1 MAKEFE
7 KINTVYPRYDLTDV
21 PKGTTYRAMFI
32 TPGAVGYKE
41 GAYLVTSTALNSFA
55 WSLKG
60 CPVVIGHQDIEDA
73 EDMREKAVGYVANVE
88 CSESGEWYA
97 DFVVFCDKANAKIAN
112 GDIPYVSCAYR
123 ADLSEGEVTVNNV
136 TYKREV
142 LGGEML
148 HLALVKNPRYNGT
161 EIWRNSTDDCIVSEG
176 VLYNQKDNIMFG
188 FKKTQVELDKETLVN
203 TKSGERTLEELV
215 NALDAAEEKIAEQGE
230 TINKLE
236 TEKAELEAKLA
247 EKEAA
252 ETKTASVTEPTG
264 EPKPE
269 TEPEAVEE
277 KPADEGTD
285 EGLKADLNN
294 ALTEEVKKV
303 VVRVPDVKI

>member
-7 KINTVYPRYDLTDV
+7 KINMVAPRIAEPEI
-21 PKGTTYRAMFI
+21 PKGITYRAMFI

-41 GAYLVTSTALNSFA
+41 GAYLVTPTALDSFA

-60 CPVVIGHQDIEDA
+60 CPVVIGHQDIVDDA
-73 EDMREKAVGYVANVE
+73 DMREKAVGYVSQCDRDEMGN
-88 CSESGEWYA
+88 WYA

-112 GDIPYVSCAYR
+112 GDVPFVSCAYR

-136 TYKREV
+136 TYKREI

-161 EIWRNSTDDCIVSEG
+161 EIWRNSAEDDCIVSEG
-176 VLYNQKDNIMFG
+176 VIYNQKDNIMFG
-188 FKKTQVELDKETLVN
+188 FKKSQVELDKEVMIN
-203 TKSGERTLEELV
+203 TKSGEKTLEQLV
-215 NALDAAEEKIAEQGE
+215 NDLESAETKIAEQGE
-230 TINKLE
+230 TITKLE

-252 ETKTASVTEPTG
+252 EKTAPVTEPA
-264 EPKPE
+264 KE
-269 TEPEAVEE
+269 TEPEAAPAEE
-277 KPADEGTD
+277 SEGSD

-294 ALTEEVKKV
+294 ALTEEVKTV

>member
-7 KINTVYPRYDLTDV
+7 KINMVAPRFAEPDI
-21 PKGTTYRAMFI
+21 PKGTVYRAMFI

-41 GAYLVTSTALNSFA
+41 GAYLVTSTALDSFA

-60 CPVVIGHQDIEDA
+60 CPVVIGHQDIEDEA
-73 EDMREKAVGYVANVE
+73 DMKEKAVGYVSQCDRDEMGN
-88 CSESGEWYA
+88 WYA
-97 DFVVFCDKANAKIAN
+97 DFVVFCDKANDKIAN
-112 GDIPYVSCAYR
+112 GDVPYVSCAYR
-123 ADLSEGEVTVNNV
+123 TDLSEGEVTVNNV
-136 TYKREV
+136 TYK
-142 LGGEML
+142 

-161 EIWRNSTDDCIVSEG
+161 EIWKNSTDDCIVADG

-188 FKKTQVELDKETLVN
+188 FKKSKVELDKDVLVN
-203 TKSGERTLEELV
+203 TKSGEKTLEELV
-215 NALDAAEEKIAEQGE
+215 NALEAAEEKIAEQGE
-230 TINKLE
+230 TISKLE
-236 TEKAELEAKLA
+236 TEKAELEAKIA

-252 ETKTASVTEPTG
+252 ETNPASETAPAEET
-264 EPKPE
+264 KPE
-269 TEPEAVEE
+269 EAPAVEE
-277 KPADEGTD
+277 GSD

>member
-7 KINTVYPRYDLTDV
+7 KINMVAPRFVEPEV
-21 PKGTTYRAMFI
+21 PKGTVYRAMFI

-41 GAYLVTSTALNSFA
+41 GAYLVTPTALDSFA

-60 CPVVIGHQDIEDA
+60 CPVVIGHQDIED
-73 EDMREKAVGYVANVE
+73 ESDMKEKAVGYVAKCDRDEMGN
-88 CSESGEWYA
+88 WYA
-97 DFVVFCDKANAKIAN
+97 DFVVFCDKANAKINN
-112 GDIPYVSCAYR
+112 GEVPYVSCAYR

-136 TYKREV
+136 TYKREI

-161 EIWRNSTDDCIVSEG
+161 EIWRNSTDDDVVVSEG
-176 VLYNQKDNIMFG
+176 VLYNQKDNIMWG
-188 FKKTQVELDKETLVN
+188 FKKSQVELDKEVLIN
-203 TKSGERTLEELV
+203 TKSGEKTLEQLV
-215 NALDAAEEKIAEQGE
+215 NDLESAEQKIAEQGE
-230 TINKLE
+230 TITKLE

-252 ETKTASVTEPTG
+252 VESASVTEPA
-264 EPKPE
+264 KE
-269 TEPEAVEE
+269 TEPEAAPAEE
-277 KPADEGTD
+277 PEGTD

-294 ALTEEVKKV
+294 ALVEEAKTV

>member
-21 PKGTTYRAMFI
+21 PKGITYRAKFI

-41 GAYLVTSTALNSFA
+41 GAYLVSSDALDSFA

-60 CPVVIGHQDIEDA
+60 CPVVIGHQDIVDQA
-73 EDMREKAVGYVANVE
+73 DMMEKAVGYVSNCDRDE
-88 CSESGEWYA
+88 MGNWYA
-97 DFVVFCDKANAKIAN
+97 DFVVFCDKANTKISN
-112 GDIPYVSCAYR
+112 GEVPYVSCAYK
-123 ADLSEGEVTVNNV
+123 ADLSDGEVTVNNV

-142 LGGEML
+142 LGGEMV

-161 EIWRNSTDDCIVSEG
+161 EIWRNSTDDHIVADG

-188 FKKTQVELDKETLVN
+188 FKKSQVELDKEVLINTKAGEKTLEQLVN
-203 TKSGERTLEELV
+203 DLE
-215 NALDAAEEKIAEQGE
+215 AAEEKIAEQGE
-230 TINKLE
+230 AISKLE

-252 ETKTASVTEPTG
+252 ETKPASEPAPAA
-264 EPKPE
+264 EQ
-269 TEPEAVEE
+269 EPEVE
-277 KPADEGTD
+277 PEGSD

-294 ALTEEVKKV
+294 ALVEETKKV
-303 VVRVPDVKI
+303 VVHVPDVKI

>member
-7 KINTVYPRYDLTDV
+7 KINMVAPRFVEPDI
-21 PKGTTYRAMFI
+21 PKGTVYRAMFI

-41 GAYLVTSTALNSFA
+41 GAYLVSSTALDSFA

-60 CPVVIGHQDIEDA
+60 CPVVIGHQDIEDDA
-73 EDMREKAVGYVANVE
+73 DMREKAVGYVSNCDRDE
-88 CSESGEWYA
+88 MGNWYA
-97 DFVVFCDKANAKIAN
+97 DFVVFCDKANDKITN
-112 GDIPYVSCAYR
+112 GDVPYVSCAYR

-136 TYKREV
+136 TYKREI

-161 EIWRNSTDDCIVSEG
+161 EIWRNSSEDYLVSEG
-176 VLYNQKDNIMFG
+176 VLYNQKDNVMFG
-188 FKKTQVELDKETLVN
+188 IKKSKVELDKEVLINTKNGEKTLEQLVN
-203 TKSGERTLEELV
+203 DLE
-215 NALDAAEEKIAEQGE
+215 AAEEKIAEQGE
-230 TINKLE
+230 TISKLE
-236 TEKAELEAKLA
+236 TEKAELEAGKAELEAKLA

-252 ETKTASVTEPTG
+252 ETNTASETAPAEVN
-264 EPKPE
+264 KPE
-269 TEPEAVEE
+269 TAP
-277 KPADEGTD
+277 EGTD

-294 ALTEEVKKV
+294 ALTDEVKTI

>member
-60 CPVVIGHQDIEDA
+60 CPVVIGHQDIADEA
-73 EDMREKAVGYVANVE
+73 DMREKAVGYVSNVE
-88 CSESGEWYA
+88 CSESGDWYA

-112 GDIPYVSCAYR
+112 GDAPYVSCAYR
-123 ADLSEGEVTVNNV
+123 ADLSDGEVTVNNV

-161 EIWRNSTDDCIVSEG
+161 EIWRNSIDDDVIVSDG

-188 FKKTQVELDKETLVN
+188 FKKSQVELDKDVLVN
-203 TKSGERTLEELV
+203 TKAGEKTLEQLV
-215 NALDAAEEKIAEQGE
+215 NELEAAEEKIAEQGA
-230 TINKLE
+230 TISKLE
-236 TEKAELEAKLA
+236 TEKAELEAKIA

-252 ETKTASVTEPTG
+252 ETNPASDTEPAVET
-264 EPKPE
+264 EPE
-269 TEPEAVEE
+269 TEPAVEE
-277 KPADEGTD
+277 GSD

-294 ALTEEVKKV
+294 ALNGEAKKV